1 MDKLVETELQT
12 ELQTELV
19 PELIPKQEIASDN
32 LNNNK
37 VDTTIDPDTVGNY
50 VYVSLCSCSINCCIS

>member
-1 MDKLVETELQT
+1 MDKQIDTDSEME
-12 ELQTELV
+12 
-19 PELIPKQEIASDN
+19 KKEIASDN